1 VDESELLLSFL
12 GKRWRFPK
20 AKILRLSSH
29 DSLFSDG
36 LRIEHGVEQHPEF
49 IVFWSLHFA
58 DLKRELEHRAYT
70 VQEKA
75 ES

>member
-1 VDESELLLSFL
+1 
-12 GKRWRFPK
+12 
-20 AKILRLSSH
+20 
-29 DSLFSDG
+29 